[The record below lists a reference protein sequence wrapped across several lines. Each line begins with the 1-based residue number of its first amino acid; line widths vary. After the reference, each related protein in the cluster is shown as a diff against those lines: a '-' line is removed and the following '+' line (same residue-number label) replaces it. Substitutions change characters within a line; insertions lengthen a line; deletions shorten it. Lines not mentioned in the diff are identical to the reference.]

1 MSEGLILRLVYYRY
15 EWYNN
20 LNPKGE
26 IVSMSTVSKGLSL
39 TLEAAYQDDVGV
51 KSLFAPDSDTQHAH
65 FVCKVLCGSQ
75 SHK

>member
-1 MSEGLILRLVYYRY
+1 MPEGLILRLVYYRY

-26 IVSMSTVSKGLSL
+26 IVSMSTVSTGLSL

-51 KSLFAPDSDTQHAH
+51 KSFFAPDSALR
-65 FVCKVLCGSQ
+65 VSKSQ
-75 SHK
+75 IAMPACHL